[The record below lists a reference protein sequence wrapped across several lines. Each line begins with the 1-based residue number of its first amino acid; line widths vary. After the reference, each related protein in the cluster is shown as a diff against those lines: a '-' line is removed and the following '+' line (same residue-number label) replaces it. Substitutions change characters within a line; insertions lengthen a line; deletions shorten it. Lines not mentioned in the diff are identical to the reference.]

1 MINTILFSGSSL
13 LGVLFYL
20 GYKTVYARKVYLLEA
35 SQNL

>member
-13 LGVLFYL
+13 IGLLLYVA
-20 GYKTVYARKVYLLEA
+20 YKIVYARKVYLVEA